1 MEIFPERLKKL
12 WNVWEIRGFVLIS
25 LSLQIILI
33 MLGSRRKNNRHSWIR
48 ILLWCVYISADSL
61 ATVSLSV
68 LASKVSD
75 SEEIKSSLQATDS
88 LQSFWAPF
96 LLLHLGGPDSIT
108 AYSLEDN
115 ELWLRHFVVL
125 LVQIGVAFYVFL
137 RTWSNSTAITFIAI
151 PMLITGVIKYGE
163 RTFVLRSSSTEH
175 FKKNLS
181 LHPDTC
187 QDLVIIKTTPEEELE
202 DPSKAVVPKNG
213 VDTAEDCLLALG
225 YFSFKRFEFLF
236 AGRTLPSGDWTT
248 SYLIV
253 RYKEAQDAF
262 KLIEVELG
270 FMYDVLYTKATL
282 VYSRLGIFLRCISF
296 FSSVSALV
304 LFTITI
310 DVHRHSYLWMDIS
323 VTLLLLVAAVLMEI
337 YAFIVLLFS
346 DWALL
351 WLIKIKEKQ
360 YNLPLIS
367 KARVEHFRRFISN
380 CRSLS
385 FFSNRK
391 RWSGYIGQYNLISC
405 CLKKSQQQ
413 PAYTRVQ
420 DQLPFTNELLEK
432 YRYLTWE
439 DVTSDLQNT
448 VFSHL
453 KNKAEEL
460 EQCRKFKPSLYVQS
474 CDKVLAERGNYALS
488 HFNLSRFLWTI
499 TGVEFDTSLLLWHI
513 ATDLCYYHYLNDKCT
528 GDAAKLVPKCKI
540 SKCLS
545 DYMMYLLMFRSS
557 MVPVYLAEMR
567 YKETCDAAIEFF
579 KKKKQA
585 AVSADDKL
593 AFDGRSALL
602 HEILQ
607 EPREITLSVL
617 RDGCGIGINLISSAS
632 DDDPSKH
639 IWEVISG
646 VWVEMLVYAANNCGW
661 KEHAQSL
668 VTHFGLT
675 KQFVNKT

>member
-1 MEIFPERLKKL
+1 MLLEITRAMEIFPERLKKL
-12 WNVWEIRGFVLIS
+12 WNIWEI
-25 LSLQIILI
+25 
-33 MLGSRRKNNRHSWIR
+33 H
-48 ILLWCVYISADSL
+48 SL

-213 VDTAEDCLLALG
+213 VDTAEDSLLALG

-323 VTLLLLVAAVLMEI
+323 VTFLLLVAAVLMEI

-367 KARVEHFRRFISN
+367 KARVEHFQRFISN

-385 FFSNRK
+385 FLSNRK
-391 RWSGYIGQYNLISC
+391 RWSGCIGQYNLISC

-453 KNKAEEL
+453 KSKAEEL

-474 CDKVLAERGNYALS
+474 RDKVLAERGNYALS
-488 HFNLSRFLWTI
+488 HFDLSRFLWTI

-528 GDAAKLVPKCKI
+528 GDAAKLVPK
-540 SKCLS
+540 S
-545 DYMMYLLMFRSS
+545 
-557 MVPVYLAEMR
+557 
-567 YKETCDAAIEFF
+567 TEFF

-585 AVSADDKL
+585 AVSADNKL

-632 DDDPSKH
+632 DDDPSEH

-668 VTHFGLT
+668 VKGGELLTHVCLLMTYFGLT